1 MESANGKKC
10 FNETVKKIGDYIF
23 MPFRRWLSIID
34 IYVVKKFVVST
45 IFAHVLIISI
55 AIVIDLSEKTEKFV
69 EKNAPTPEIIQYYLD
84 FIPFITSILAPLLI
98 FLAVIFFTSRMAY
111 NSEIIAMFNSGM
123 NFRRFLRPY
132 IVCGLA
138 AVGVLLYANYW
149 TVPETNKRKLAFED
163 KYIHAPKNYGNN
175 KHLKI
180 NKNTFISLERF
191 KFKNNE
197 GYNFSLE
204 EFKGSDKDRQLT
216 RKINASK
223 IQYIADTKQWRFVDY
238 KYWEIKSPGEKY
250 TEGKQMDTVLNLL
263 PKDFD
268 EDIRIKDVLNYEEM
282 EQYIAEKKAEGTGEL
297 EYYTVEQYRRAS
309 SAISALIL
317 VIMGAALGSKKIRGG
332 NWFNIIAG
340 VALSALY
347 IFFMQFSTSF
357 SINNGLHP
365 IIGTNIPNILF
376 AFVALLL
383 VRYASR

>member
-10 FNETVKKIGDYIF
+10 FRETVKKIWDYIF

-45 IFAHVLIISI
+45 IFAHLIIISI

-132 IVCGLA
+132 IVCGIA

-204 EFKGSDKDRQLT
+204 EFKGSEKDRQLT

-223 IQYIADTKQWRFVDY
+223 IQYISDTKQWRLIDY
-238 KYWEIKSPGEKY
+238 KYWEIKNPGEKY

-282 EQYIAEKKAEGTGEL
+282 EKYIAEKKAEGTGEL

-383 VRYASR
+383 VRYASK

>member
-1 MESANGKKC
+1 M
-10 FNETVKKIGDYIF
+10 KINKDIIWQ
-23 MPFRRWLSIID
+23 PFRKWLSITD

-45 IFAHVLIISI
+45 IFAHLIIISI
-55 AIVIDLSEKTEKFV
+55 AIVIDLSEKMEKFA
-69 EKNAPTPEIIQYYLD
+69 ERSAPPLEVVQYYLD

-132 IVCGLA
+132 IFCGLA
-138 AVGVLLYANYW
+138 AVGILLYANYW
-149 TVPETNKRKLAFED
+149 TVPETNKRKLEFED
-163 KYIHAPKNYGNN
+163 KYIHAPKNYGNT

-180 NKNTFISLERF
+180 NKHTIISLERF

-197 GYNFSLE
+197 GFNFSLE
-204 EFKGSDKDRQLT
+204 QFDGTGADRKLVK
-216 RKINASK
+216 KINAAK
-223 IQYIADTKQWRFVDY
+223 IVYQADKNNWRFIDY
-238 KYWEIKSPGEKY
+238 KYWEIGDVGEKY
-250 TEGKQMDTVLNLL
+250 TEGKQFDTVIHLL

-282 EQYIAEKKAEGTGEL
+282 EAYIKEKKEEGTGEL

-332 NWFNIIAG
+332 NWFNIISG

-357 SINNGLHP
+357 SINSSLHP

-376 AFVALLL
+376 AFVALFL
-383 VRYASR
+383 VRYASK

>member
-1 MESANGKKC
+1 M
-10 FNETVKKIGDYIF
+10 KINKDIIWQ
-23 MPFRRWLSIID
+23 PFRRWLSITD
-34 IYVVKKFVVST
+34 IYVIKKFVVST
-45 IFAHVLIISI
+45 IFAHLIIISI
-55 AIVIDLSEKTEKFV
+55 AIVIDLSEKMEKFA
-69 EKNAPTPEIIQYYLD
+69 ERSAPPLEIVQYYLD

-132 IVCGLA
+132 IFCGLA
-138 AVGVLLYANYW
+138 AVGILLYANYW
-149 TVPETNKRKLAFED
+149 TVPETNKRKLEFED
-163 KYIHAPKNYGNN
+163 KYIHAPKNYGNT

-180 NKNTFISLERF
+180 SKHTIISLERF

-197 GYNFSLE
+197 GFNFSLE
-204 EFKGSDKDRQLT
+204 QFDGSGADRKLVK
-216 RKINASK
+216 KINAAK
-223 IQYIADTKQWRFVDY
+223 IVYQADKNNWRFIDY
-238 KYWEIKSPGEKY
+238 KYWEIGDIGEKY
-250 TEGKQMDTVLNLL
+250 TEGKQFDTVINLL

-268 EDIRIKDVLNYEEM
+268 EDIRIKDVLNYQEM
-282 EQYIAEKKAEGTGEL
+282 ETYIKEKKEEGTGEL

-332 NWFNIIAG
+332 NWFNIISG

-357 SINNGLHP
+357 SINSSLHP

-376 AFVALLL
+376 AFVALFL
-383 VRYASR
+383 VRYASK

>member
-1 MESANGKKC
+1 M
-10 FNETVKKIGDYIF
+10 KKISDYIF
-23 MPFRRWLSIID
+23 LPFRRWISITD
-34 IYVVKKFVVST
+34 IYVIKKFFVST
-45 IFAHVLIISI
+45 VFAHIIIISI

-69 EKNAPTPEIIQYYLD
+69 ERSAPTMEIVQYYLD

-132 IVCGLA
+132 IFCGIA
-138 AVGVLLYANYW
+138 AVAVLLYANYW
-149 TVPETNKRKLAFED
+149 MVPETNKRKLAFED

-204 EFKGSDKDRQLT
+204 EFKGSGENRELV

-223 IQYIADTKQWRFVDY
+223 IIYLKEQDVWRIVDY
-238 KYWEIKSPGEKY
+238 KYWEIKSPSEKY
-250 TEGKQMDTVLNLL
+250 TEGKQMDTTLNLL

-282 EQYIAEKKAEGTGEL
+282 EEYIAEKKAEGTGEL

-357 SINNGLHP
+357 SINSDLHP

-383 VRYASR
+383 VRYASK

>member
-1 MESANGKKC
+1 M
-10 FNETVKKIGDYIF
+10 KKISDYIF
-23 MPFRRWLSIID
+23 LPFRRWISITD
-34 IYVVKKFVVST
+34 IYVIKKFFVST
-45 IFAHVLIISI
+45 VFAHIIIISI

-69 EKNAPTPEIIQYYLD
+69 ERSAPTMEIVQYYLD

-132 IVCGLA
+132 IFCGIA
-138 AVGVLLYANYW
+138 AVAVLLYANYW
-149 TVPETNKRKLAFED
+149 MVPETNKRKLAFED

-204 EFKGSDKDRQLT
+204 EFKGSGENRELV

-223 IQYIADTKQWRFVDY
+223 IIYLKEQDVWRIVDY
-238 KYWEIKSPGEKY
+238 KYWEIKSPSEKY
-250 TEGKQMDTVLNLL
+250 TEGKQMDTTQNLL

-282 EQYIAEKKAEGTGEL
+282 EEYIAEKKAEGTGEL

-357 SINNGLHP
+357 SINSDLHP

-383 VRYASR
+383 VRYASK

>member
-1 MESANGKKC
+1 
-10 FNETVKKIGDYIF
+10 VKKIFNIL
-23 MPFRRWLSIID
+23 LSPLR
-34 IYVVKKFVVST
+34 YVFSITDVYVIQKFVVST
-45 IFAHVLIISI
+45 LFAHLIIISI

-69 EKNAPTPEIIQYYLD
+69 ERSAPTGEIVQYYLD

-132 IVCGLA
+132 IFCGLA
-138 AVGVLLYANYW
+138 AVAVLLYANYW
-149 TVPETNKRKLAFED
+149 MVPETNKRKLAFED

-180 NKNTFISLERF
+180 NKDTFISLERF

-197 GYNFSLE
+197 GYNFALE
-204 EFKGSDKDRQLT
+204 QFSGSGANRQMV

-223 IQYIADTKQWRFVDY
+223 IVYQEKTENWRLVDY
-238 KYWEIKSPGEKY
+238 KYWEIKNPAEKY
-250 TEGKQMDTVLNLL
+250 SEGKQMDTVLNLL

-282 EQYIAEKKAEGTGEL
+282 EAYIAEKKEEGTGEL

-357 SINNGLHP
+357 SINSELHP
-365 IIGTNIPNILF
+365 IIGTNIPNMLF
-376 AFVALLL
+376 AVVALLL
-383 VRYASR
+383 VRYASK

>member
-1 MESANGKKC
+1 M
-10 FNETVKKIGDYIF
+10 KKISEYIF
-23 MPFRRWLSIID
+23 LPFRRWISITD
-34 IYVVKKFVVST
+34 IYVIKKFFVST
-45 IFAHVLIISI
+45 VFAHIIIISI

-69 EKNAPTPEIIQYYLD
+69 ERSAPTMEIVQYYLD

-132 IVCGLA
+132 IFCGIA

-149 TVPETNKRKLAFED
+149 MVPETNKRKLAFED

-204 EFKGSDKDRQLT
+204 EFKGTGENRELI

-223 IQYIADTKQWRFVDY
+223 IIYLKEQDAWRIVDY
-238 KYWEIKSPGEKY
+238 KYWEIKSPAEKY
-250 TEGKQMDTVLNLL
+250 TEGKQLDTTLNLL

-282 EQYIAEKKAEGTGEL
+282 EEYIAEKKAEGTGEL

-357 SINNGLHP
+357 SINSDLHP

-383 VRYASR
+383 VRYASK